1 MTEEQNNPWVSVP
14 EGDPDL
20 VARQL
25 LALRDW
31 FELREVSVKE
41 AACVIAGVL
50 PPEKILDKRSIG
62 ARLPGVGA
70 CLPGLIE
77 WEYNRELFDEV
88 IADRIRRIEAL
99 LEEKRPFRGKSL
111 SDFVVRGVA
120 AGYAP
125 PWLDAARND
134 PECREY
140 LPPSLLYGEAQTNR
154 RPLTGKQVASKGG
167 KARWGNDDQRSQFL
181 PLVEE
186 KVRDGKG
193 STDILN
199 ELIDEFG
206 DAPPRSTVFGWA
218 QKIRAK
224 LNDEKSE

>member
-1 MTEEQNNPWVSVP
+1 MTEEQSYPWVSVP

-31 FELREVSVKE
+31 FELQEVSVRE

-50 PPEKILDKRSIG
+50 PPEQIQDKRPSS
-62 ARLPGVGA
+62 ARLPGIGA
-70 CLPGLIE
+70 CLPGTIE

-88 IADRIRRIEAL
+88 VADKIRRIETL

-111 SDFVVRGVA
+111 SDFVVGGVA

-125 PWLDAARND
+125 PWLDAARSD

-140 LPPSLLYGEAQTNR
+140 LPPSLLDGETKTNR

-167 KARWGNDDQRSQFL
+167 KARWENDEQRAKFL
-181 PLVEE
+181 PLVEK
-186 KVRDGKG
+186 KVREGKRP
-193 STDILN
+193 TDIFN

-206 DAPPRSTVFGWA
+206 DAPARSTVFGWV
-218 QKIRAK
+218 QEIRAK
-224 LNDEKSE
+224 LNNERSQ